1 VTGRESGSLY
11 YGWIVVV
18 GCFLGSFVVFGLSYS
33 FGVLADAILA
43 EFGRSRGLTSVAF
56 GVQTVTLYVGGAGV
70 GVLVDR
76 YGSRRML
83 VLGGVVLCTGLVT
96 TSLTGSLAAFV
107 FTYGVLVGMGLS
119 VVYVVSYAT
128 IPRWFDRRLGLAG
141 GLASAGLGVG
151 MLVVAPATD
160 ALIARVGWRSTML
173 VLAGGTAL
181 AVVAAAALIRDR
193 PAPADVPEDEF
204 DGGFREQAPLTLRGG
219 LSDVLRVARS
229 PSFLALFLGWVLVY
243 STLYVV
249 LSHLVLHVVDLGIS
263 RGVGA
268 AALGALGG
276 ASAVG
281 RVVIG
286 HAADRVGRARTFATC
301 SAVMGVATL
310 SLIGATTPLAILGFA
325 LLYGLAYGGNG
336 ALLAPLTADLF
347 GRENIGAVFGLI
359 SGAFAVSGLFAPYLA
374 GVAYDTLGT
383 YDPVF
388 VVVGI
393 AAVLGAGAI
402 LGAAHL
408 QGPPESTSATVS

>member
-1 VTGRESGSLY
+1 MTGDDRRGLY
-11 YGWIVVV
+11 TGWVVVV

-56 GVQTVTLYVGGAGV
+56 GVQTVMLYVGGAGV

-76 YGSRRML
+76 YGTRRML
-83 VLGGVVLCTGLVT
+83 VLGGAVLCTGLVA
-96 TSLTGSLAAFV
+96 TSLVGSLLAFV
-107 FTYGVLVGMGLS
+107 FTYGVLTGVGLS

-128 IPRWFDRRLGLAG
+128 VPRWFDRRLGLAG

-160 ALIARVGWRSTML
+160 ALIVRVGWRSTML

-181 AVVAAAALIRDR
+181 ALVGATALIRGR
-193 PAPADVPEDEF
+193 PDPGEVPAGEV
-204 DGGFREQAPLTLRGG
+204 DGGFGEEGTLTLREG

-263 RGVGA
+263 RAVGA

-310 SLIGATTPLAILGFA
+310 SLIGAGSAAAILGFA
-325 LLYGLAYGGNG
+325 AVYGLAYGGNG

-347 GRENIGAVFGLI
+347 GRVNIGAVFGLV
-359 SGAFAVSGLFAPYLA
+359 SGAFAVSGLLAPYLA
-374 GVAYDTLGT
+374 GVTHDTLGT

-388 VVVGI
+388 GVVGV
-393 AAVLGAGAI
+393 AAVVGAGAI
-402 LGAAHL
+402 IGAARL
-408 QGPPESTSATVS
+408 Q